1 MKSDYIKVL
10 RVLYFLSI
18 IFSFGIL
25 FKEIEISQIHNG
37 GMYYKFYNMKLF
49 SCYTILFIFVFS
61 VFMFW
66 KDSKFKEVYCLML
79 GFLMCFMWI
88 KIIQILGILF
98 SGLSLFSILFS
109 PILSSRKNVKDFQ

>member
-1 MKSDYIKVL
+1 MKSNYIKVL

-37 GMYYKFYNMKLF
+37 GMYYKFYSMKLF
-49 SCYTILFIFVFS
+49 SCYTILFIFIFS
-61 VFMFW
+61 IFMFW
-66 KDSKFKEVYCLML
+66 KDSKFKEGYSLIL

-88 KIIQILGILF
+88 KSIQILGILF
-98 SGLSLFSILFS
+98 AGLSLFSIMFS
-109 PILSSRKNVKDFQ
+109 PILSPKKNFRDTQ